1 MFLKKFPVSELIHG
15 DLAIVLDGYL
25 AEPLLP
31 PERFLPHRHDDIGW
45 QGVVQSKG
53 EYITSTVFTPVGQ
66 MSVIEAEVWI
76 RHGTYRIKSDK
87 VRRQH
92 YLLGDEPTHSKDKA
106 WIEAKSTV
114 GWEWSAEKHVD
125 DSPNFVAD
133 LPDWIGGVGGHEG
146 AATSKKVG
154 KVVEG
159 DLAWSHLHRAI
170 HSQPTNGG
178 VGGYEMSTRSKK
190 VGKVVEGDL
199 AWLHLHCANHSQP
212 TDDWQTTIQ
221 VTKGQASD
229 TLLAELSFAKA
240 TEIASSQGQPGSL
253 ISAYAHELFYN
264 SAQPDT
270 AALFGA
276 AGGWGGVVCK
286 ICGSQSCG
294 HHLR

>member
-53 EYITSTVFTPVGQ
+53 KHITSTFFTPMGQ

-92 YLLGDEPTHSKDKA
+92 YLLGDKPTHSKDKA

-114 GWEWSAEKHVD
+114 AWEWSAEKHVD
-125 DSPNFVAD
+125 DSPNSVAD
-133 LPDWIGGVGGHEG
+133 LPDWIGEVGGRERSASSKKVGKVGGGGILRGYIFHRANHSQPTDG
-146 AATSKKVG
+146 RIGGHKRSAPSKKVG

-159 DLAWSHLHRAI
+159 AGRGHISSAPTIPNLRIHGFHQASSLAVSSVTFAAWSLARFF
-170 HSQPTNGG
+170 SS
-178 VGGYEMSTRSKK
+178 VGSAFRS
-190 VGKVVEGDL
+190 
-199 AWLHLHCANHSQP
+199 
-212 TDDWQTTIQ
+212 
-221 VTKGQASD
+221 
-229 TLLAELSFAKA
+229 
-240 TEIASSQGQPGSL
+240 
-253 ISAYAHELFYN
+253 
-264 SAQPDT
+264 
-270 AALFGA
+270 
-276 AGGWGGVVCK
+276 
-286 ICGSQSCG
+286 
-294 HHLR
+294 